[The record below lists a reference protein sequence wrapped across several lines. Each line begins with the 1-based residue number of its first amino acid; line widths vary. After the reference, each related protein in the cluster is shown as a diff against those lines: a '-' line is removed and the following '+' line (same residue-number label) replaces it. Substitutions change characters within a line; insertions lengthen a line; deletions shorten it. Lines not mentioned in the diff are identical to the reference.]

1 MVRTREDVL
10 KEIAKAN
17 DWGRKPR
24 FWNWDLD
31 GADLSGLFLQDVNL
45 SGTYLRGANLEGADL
60 RDANLFGAALQNARL
75 VNAELSCAE
84 LERAS
89 LAGADLTGADFTQ
102 AWLRFASFSAEQFL
116 DARGIN
122 PHPTLGLHGA
132 PRGFWAALL
141 PDKLTRRLLYVQSW
155 NYSWTLREAIA
166 ATEQL
171 LPEDGPTRKLL
182 FELLGDWEGTAEE
195 AVATAKLLRSA

>member
-1 MVRTREDVL
+1 MARTREDVL

-75 VNAELSCAE
+75 VNA
-84 LERAS
+84 
-89 LAGADLTGADFTQ
+89 
-102 AWLRFASFSAEQFL
+102 
-116 DARGIN
+116 
-122 PHPTLGLHGA
+122 
-132 PRGFWAALL
+132 
-141 PDKLTRRLLYVQSW
+141 
-155 NYSWTLREAIA
+155 
-166 ATEQL
+166 
-171 LPEDGPTRKLL
+171 
-182 FELLGDWEGTAEE
+182 
-195 AVATAKLLRSA
+195 